1 MRELRKSNGGRVMN
15 NALIGECGK
24 CEVLIMTNDDWH
36 YEGDDLWCDPC
47 AERTFDDWEENKIAW

>member
-1 MRELRKSNGGRVMN
+1 MN

-36 YEGDDLWCDPC
+36 YEGDELWCDPC
-47 AERTFDDWEENKIAW
+47 AEKAFDDWEENKIAW